1 MLDGPIIVA
10 QNPGRRTRRI
20 RTGGPDDIW
29 AGGPYKE
36 PRWAVPG
43 DPGLMTPMRSLGI
56 RFRKIQGDNP
66 DEEPRCAVPGD
77 PGVDP
82 EEEPGVRFQEI
93 RGDDPDEELRRSFSL
108 VMSPVRVASTASAFF
123 TNNKSVSR
131 GRLQLQACAAAT
143 TQTDHEIFRPLADF
157 PSDIW
162 KDIDNTL
169 FTSAASRTL
178 EFDKIYGGEMEEV
191 KNKVKEMLIAPT
203 NEPAEK
209 VSLINLISRLGVS
222 YHFEA
227 EIEEY
232 LNYIFE
238 SQPTF
243 VDDND
248 YDLFNVALLFRVFRQ
263 YGYKMSCGV
272 FNKFKDSDGK
282 FKQALSCDAKGLLSL
297 YEATHLRIHGEDIL
311 DEALAFTTGHLK
323 HLVDKTGSHLAKQIT
338 KALEMPLHKGIP
350 RLEAFDYISIYGGDE
365 SNNENLLSWWRD
377 TNLSLKL
384 PYMRNRIMELYFW
397 TVVTYYEPCYS
408 GARSIYTK
416 VLAMMTVM
424 DDTFD
429 AYGTLEELR
438 RLTNAIER
446 WDTSGFDEL
455 PDYMKII
462 YDAHLNLFDEI
473 FNHATKEGRSY
484 SVSCAKDTYIE
495 YVRSYQVEAE
505 WFNQSYVPPFEEY
518 LSNAIISAACYAIT
532 ATTFL
537 GMGEMAGINMFEW
550 LQSRP
555 KLVKDAYTVGRLLDD
570 IMTHKYEQKRG
581 HVASAVECYMKQY
594 GISEKETVEKIKKFG
609 TRMEMHS
616 HFQSI

>member
-1 MLDGPIIVA
+1 MAQAVLQPAANCCIILSLA
-10 QNPGRRTRRI
+10 KCPLKLSWCRR
-20 RTGGPDDIW
+20 
-29 AGGPYKE
+29 
-36 PRWAVPG
+36 
-43 DPGLMTPMRSLGI
+43 
-56 RFRKIQGDNP
+56 
-66 DEEPRCAVPGD
+66 
-77 PGVDP
+77 
-82 EEEPGVRFQEI
+82 
-93 RGDDPDEELRRSFSL
+93 
-108 VMSPVRVASTASAFF
+108 SAFF

-143 TQTDHEIFRPLADF
+143 TQTDQEIFRPLADF

-169 FTSAASRTL
+169 FTSAASRTI
-178 EFDKIYGGEMEEV
+178 EFDKIYGGEMEEL

-203 NEPAEK
+203 NDPAEK
-209 VSLINLISRLGVS
+209 VNLINLICRLGVS

-263 YGYKMSCGV
+263 YGV

-282 FKQALSCDAKGLLSL
+282 FKQTLSCDAKGLLSL

-311 DEALAFTTGHLK
+311 DEALAFTTVHLK

-365 SNNENLLSWWRD
+365 SKNETLLSWWRD
-377 TNLSLKL
+377 TNFSSKL
-384 PYMRNRIMELYFW
+384 PYIRNRIMELYFW

-416 VLAMMTVM
+416 VTAMMTLM
-424 DDTFD
+424 DDTYD
-429 AYGTLEELR
+429 AYATLEELR

-446 WDTSGFDEL
+446 WDTSGSDEL

-462 YDAHLNLFDEI
+462 YNAHLNLFDEI
-473 FNHATKEGRSY
+473 TNHVTKEGRSY
-484 SVSCAKDTYIE
+484 SVSCAKDMYIE
-495 YVRSYQVEAE
+495 YVRAYQVEAE

-518 LSNAIISAACYAIT
+518 LSNAIISGACYAIT

-537 GMGEMAGINMFEW
+537 GMGEMAGINIVEW

-555 KLVKDAYTVGRLLDD
+555 KFVKDAYTVGRLLDD
-570 IMTHKYEQKRG
+570 IMTHEYEQKRG

-594 GISEKETVEKIKKFG
+594 GISRKETVEKFKVMIEDGWKDMNEECLKPTAIPLQFLLHVVNIG
-609 TRMEMHS
+609 RLAEVWYKDGDGLT
-616 HFQSI
+616 FPKYLKGYITQLFIDPIPI